1 MKERIA
7 LNNSYVKK
15 ALKNGDIIG
24 VHWFRWADQI
34 TVGRQNDGENFGCG
48 MVDICD
54 TPVYDFVMSVRKL
67 SEKMYKVRLS
77 EKKQLG
83 ERLRISICLSNCLW
97 RLTKVLFKCVRK
109 RKST

>member
-7 LNNSYVKK
+7 LNNFYVKK

-77 EKKQLG
+77 EKK
-83 ERLRISICLSNCLW
+83 
-97 RLTKVLFKCVRK
+97 
-109 RKST
+109 